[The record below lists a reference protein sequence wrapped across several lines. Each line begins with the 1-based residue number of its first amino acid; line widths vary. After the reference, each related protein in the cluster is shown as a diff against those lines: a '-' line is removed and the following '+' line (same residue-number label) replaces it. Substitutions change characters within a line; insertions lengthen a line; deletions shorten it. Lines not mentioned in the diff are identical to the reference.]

1 MLKGAPRGQ
10 SNYYQECQRSN
21 ILITVLSVY
30 VWQYSEGITL
40 IIILKL
46 RWNYP
51 SRDLQCLVAL
61 SIKDLKYKVERKRV
75 LFKVSGKINILN
87 TKETSSSYLSFQLFL
102 PEKSNHFPLFCAEL
116 NPIILKIFLI
126 MY

>member
-30 VWQYSEGITL
+30 VWQY
-40 IIILKL
+40 
-46 RWNYP
+46 
-51 SRDLQCLVAL
+51 LQCLVAL

-87 TKETSSSYLSFQLFL
+87 TKETLSSYLSFQLFL
-102 PEKSNHFPLFCAEL
+102 PEKSNHFPLFCTEI
-116 NPIILKIFLI
+116 NPA
-126 MY
+126 MYCTK

>member
-30 VWQYSEGITL
+30 VWQY
-40 IIILKL
+40 
-46 RWNYP
+46 
-51 SRDLQCLVAL
+51 LQCLVAL

-75 LFKVSGKINILN
+75 LFKVSGKINLLN
-87 TKETSSSYLSFQLFL
+87 T
-102 PEKSNHFPLFCAEL
+102 HFVTHE
-116 NPIILKIFLI
+116 IFSKWLDLI
-126 MY
+126 MYNV